1 VWTPET
7 WEPDSIQLPTSFVQA
22 ALTKRVPA
30 ESLLALAAFLLNR
43 PTPPKAI
50 VETIG
55 LDRDTAL
62 IAWKFLETGQIVTS
76 DGVIETETRKTST
89 APVVASPNKTSDTGE
104 TFGSW
109 LGTELARYF
118 PQATPFV
125 PTVLDQIVE
134 KLDGDRDWAT
144 DIFLTIKGIP
154 NVQKPTGMFIHHVR
168 NVSRDEVAQKAAA
181 ERNKKPT
188 TDDILDTVLAQ
199 AATRMKDLPPP
210 GPSEEEV
217 KRRKAM
223 NDAAEAQ
230 DWDDDGTE

>member
-1 VWTPET
+1 MWTPN
-7 WEPDSIQLPTSFVQA
+7 SVQVSRELVLA
-22 ALTKRVPA
+22 ELEKRVPA
-30 ESLLALAAFLLNR
+30 GTSVAAVAFMLAHATRETA
-43 PTPPKAI
+43 KEI
-50 VETIG
+50 VSQYG
-55 LDRDTAL
+55 LDRDAAATA
-62 IAWKFLETGQIVTS
+62 WTYQTTGKIVTE
-76 DGVIETETRKTST
+76 DGVIETETIPTSSE
-89 APVVASPNKTSDTGE
+89 AKVASPSKTNDTGE

-109 LGTELARYF
+109 LGTELLRYF

-125 PTVLDQIVE
+125 PGVLTEIEE
-134 KLDGDRDWAT
+134 KLGGDRDWAE

-154 NVQKPTGMFIHHVR
+154 NVNKPTGMFIYHVR
-168 NVSRDEVAQKAAA
+168 NVSRDEAAQKAAA

-210 GPSEEEV
+210 GPTDEEV

-230 DWDDDGTE
+230 DWDDDGAE